1 MNMATLYYFQTTAR
15 CGNITSAAKALGIQ
29 QPSLS
34 VAMRRLEGELGTTL
48 LRRERDG
55 VTLTSTGKEFLHYVT
70 EALALL
76 DLAKQRI
83 HGLEHDE
90 VGSFVLGCPNALGAY
105 FLPPFFAEF
114 LPVAPHVVL
123 SLWAG
128 PSQAVQ
134 QAVLHRDIHF
144 GLIAN
149 PVPHPDLVLVK
160 LFYDATD
167 IFVARHPQHG
177 DQAAHQPLDWEEAC
191 ARLRAGPLVYVSYT
205 PQAAE
210 LLTRLGSAQLL
221 PASQLA
227 CGDVALAKSLAQ
239 AGIGVAILPRRI
251 ATDDREGTLQRLHP
265 ALPYLPDAIYLVY
278 RADLHRTRAAIR
290 LKDALVEQGR
300 RLGSDAESQCIQQEI
315 AERHIETDVH
325 TSSLGIQVGPNTE

>member
-1 MNMATLYYFQTTAR
+1 MNVATLHYFQATAR
-15 CGNITSAAKALGIQ
+15 CGNITSAAKLLGVQ

-34 VAMRRLEGELGTTL
+34 VALRRLETELGTTL
-48 LRRERDG
+48 LQRERDG
-55 VTLTSTGKEFLHYVT
+55 VSLTSTGKEFLHYVT
-70 EALALL
+70 EALTLL

-90 VGSFVLGCPNALGAY
+90 VGSFVLGCPNAMGAY
-105 FLPPFFAEF
+105 FLPPFFTEF
-114 LPVAPHVVL
+114 LPAAPQVAL

-134 QAVLHRDIHF
+134 QAVLNRDIHF

-167 IFVARHPQHG
+167 IFVARPPQH
-177 DQAAHQPLDWEEAC
+177 DERVAPQPIAWEDAC

-205 PQAAE
+205 SRAAE
-210 LLTRLGSAQLL
+210 LLMRLGEAQLL
-221 PASQLA
+221 PARQLA
-227 CGDVALAKSLAQ
+227 CGDVALAKSLAK

-251 ATDDREGTLQRLHP
+251 AADDREGTLQRLHP
-265 ALPYLPDAIYLVY
+265 ALPYLPDVIYLAY
-278 RADLHRTRAAIR
+278 RADLHRTRAAMR
-290 LKDALVEQGR
+290 LKDALIEHGR
-300 RLGSDAESQCIQQEI
+300 CLGSDTESQQIQQEI
-315 AERHIETDVH
+315 TTGQAPR
-325 TSSLGIQVGPNTE
+325 

>member
-1 MNMATLYYFQTTAR
+1 MENATMHIATLHYFQTTAR
-15 CGNITSAAKALGIQ
+15 CGNITSAARLLGVQ

-34 VAMRRLEGELGTTL
+34 VALRRLETELGTTL
-48 LRRERDG
+48 LQRERDG

-90 VGSFVLGCPNALGAY
+90 VGSFVLGCPNAMGAY

-114 LPVAPHVVL
+114 LPAAPQVAL

-134 QAVLHRDIHF
+134 QAVLNRDIHF
-144 GLIAN
+144 GLLAN

-167 IFVARHPQHG
+167 IFVARPPQH
-177 DQAAHQPLDWEEAC
+177 DEQVAPQPSDWEAAC
-191 ARLRAGPLVYVSYT
+191 ARLRTGPLVYVSYT
-205 PQAAE
+205 QRAAE
-210 LLTRLGSAQLL
+210 LLTRLGEVHLL
-221 PASQLA
+221 PARQLA
-227 CGDVALAKSLAQ
+227 CGDVALAKSLAK
-239 AGIGVAILPRRI
+239 AGVGVAILPRRI
-251 ATDDREGTLQRLHP
+251 AMDDREGTLQRLHA
-265 ALPYLPDAIYLVY
+265 ALPYLPDVIYLAY
-278 RADLHRTRAAIR
+278 RVDLHRTRAAMR
-290 LKDALVEQGR
+290 LKDALVEHGR
-300 RLGSDAESQCIQQEI
+300 RLGSDMESQQIAQEI
-315 AERHIETDVH
+315 TAGHAPR
-325 TSSLGIQVGPNTE
+325 